1 MIGGLLTVM
10 LPVFGCIIVGYL
22 LARKKIIDAGGADT
36 LNRFV
41 YFAAF
46 PALLFNFVARTPIE
60 KVWNQAFL
68 CAWLLSLGITYLVT
82 LVVSRFI
89 YCDGTAG
96 MAVRAMNCTCA
107 NTAFMGMGIPLLILA
122 LGKEAALPGILAT
135 MVIVTVF
142 FNLTLAMIEVGRHS
156 CAGGKGDL
164 FFSVAVSLSKNPLML
179 AVFVGALSSALM
191 PMPKAITTLCELLG
205 NAAVPCSLIAVG
217 VFIASQKVSEMA
229 SGSIVPTAIKL
240 MLHPLV
246 TWVIVTKVVVMDPM
260 WSAAAVLLAA
270 LPSAVSCF
278 VIAKQ
283 HGILVVETSGTIWLS
298 TVLSSV
304 TVLTVLALMRLI

>member
-1 MIGGLLTVM
+1 MINGLLTVM
-10 LPVFGCIIVGYL
+10 LPVFGCIIAGYL
-22 LARKKIIDAGGADT
+22 LARRKIIDVGGADA

-46 PALLFNFVARTPIE
+46 PALLFNFVARTPLE
-60 KVWNQAFL
+60 KVWNQSFL

-82 LVVSRFI
+82 LAVSRFV
-89 YCDGTAG
+89 YGDGTAG

-107 NTAFMGMGIPLLILA
+107 NTAFMGIPLLILV

-135 MVIVTVF
+135 MVIVTIF
-142 FNLTLAMIEVGRHS
+142 FNLTLALIEVGRHN
-156 CAGGKGDL
+156 GTKGKGHL
-164 FFSVAVSLSKNPLML
+164 LFSVAVSLVKNPLML
-179 AVFVGALSSALM
+179 AVFAGALSSALL

-217 VFIASQKVSEMA
+217 AFIASRQVSETV
-229 SGSIVPTAIKL
+229 SGSIFPTAIKL
-240 MLHPLV
+240 LLHPLV
-246 TWVIVTKVVVMDPM
+246 TWVVVTKVVVMDPV
-260 WSAAAVLLAA
+260 WSAAAILLAA

-283 HGILVVETSGTIWLS
+283 HGILVVETSGTIWLT
-298 TVLSSV
+298 TVLSSG
-304 TVLTVLALMRLI
+304 TIMAVLALMNLV

>member
-1 MIGGLLTVM
+1 MINGLLTVM
-10 LPVFGCIIVGYL
+10 LPVFGCIIAGYL
-22 LARKKIIDAGGADT
+22 LARRKIIDVGGADA

-46 PALLFNFVARTPIE
+46 PALLFNFVARTPLE
-60 KVWNQAFL
+60 KVWNQSFL

-82 LVVSRFI
+82 LAVSRFV
-89 YCDGTAG
+89 YGDGTAG

-107 NTAFMGMGIPLLILA
+107 NTAFMGIPLLILV

-135 MVIVTVF
+135 MVIVTIF
-142 FNLTLAMIEVGRHS
+142 FNLTLALIEVGRHN
-156 CAGGKGDL
+156 GTKGKGHL
-164 FFSVAVSLSKNPLML
+164 LFSVAVSLVKNPLML
-179 AVFVGALSSALM
+179 AVFAGALSSALL

-217 VFIASQKVSEMA
+217 AFIASRQVSETV
-229 SGSIVPTAIKL
+229 SGSIFPTAIKL
-240 MLHPLV
+240 LLHPLI
-246 TWVIVTKVVVMDPM
+246 TWVVVSKVVVMDPV
-260 WSAAAVLLAA
+260 WSAAAILLAA

-283 HGILVVETSGTIWLS
+283 HGILVVETSGTIWLT
-298 TVLSSV
+298 TVLSSG
-304 TVLTVLALMRLI
+304 TIMAVLALMNLV

>member
-1 MIGGLLTVM
+1 MIGGLMTVM
-10 LPVFGCIIVGYL
+10 LPTFGCIIAGFL
-22 LARKKIIDAGGADT
+22 LARKKIIDVGGADA

-46 PALLFNFVARTPIE
+46 PALLFNFVARTPLD

-68 CAWLLSLGITYLVT
+68 CAWMLSLGITYLLT
-82 LVVSRFI
+82 LAVSRFV
-89 YCDGTAG
+89 YGDVTAG

-107 NTAFMGMGIPLLILA
+107 NTAFMGIPLLILT

-142 FNLTLAMIEVGRHS
+142 FNLTLVLIEVGRHS
-156 CAGGKGDL
+156 DTRGKGHL
-164 FFSVAVSLSKNPLML
+164 FFSVAVSLAKNPLML
-179 AVFVGALSSALM
+179 AVFAGTLSSALL
-191 PMPKAITTLCELLG
+191 PMPKAISTLSELLG

-217 VFIASQKVSEMA
+217 AFIAGQNFSEMA
-229 SGSIVPTAIKL
+229 SGSIIPTVIKL
-240 MLHPLV
+240 LLHPLV
-246 TWVIVTKVVVMDPM
+246 TWVIVTRVIVMSPV

-278 VIAKQ
+278 IIARQ

-298 TVLSSV
+298 TVFSSG
-304 TVLTVLALMRLI
+304 TVLVLLALMHLVF

>member
-10 LPVFGCIIVGYL
+10 LPVFGCIIAGYV
-22 LARKKIIDAGGADT
+22 LARKKIIDVGGADA

-46 PALLFNFVARTPIE
+46 PALLFNFVARTPLE

-68 CAWLLSLGITYLVT
+68 YAWLLSLGITYLVT
-82 LVVSRFI
+82 LVVSRLV
-89 YCDGTAG
+89 YGDGTAG

-107 NTAFMGMGIPLLILA
+107 NTAFMGIPLLILA
-122 LGKEAALPGILAT
+122 LGKDAALPGILAT

-142 FNLTLAMIEVGRHS
+142 FNLTLALIEVGRHS
-156 CAGGKGDL
+156 GTQEKSHL
-164 FFSVAVSLSKNPLML
+164 FFRVTVSLVKNPLML
-179 AVFVGALSSALM
+179 AVFAGALSSALL
-191 PMPKAITTLCELLG
+191 PMPKAVTTLCELLG

-217 VFIASQKVSEMA
+217 AFIAGQRVSEMA
-229 SGSIVPTAIKL
+229 SGSIFPSAIKL
-240 MLHPLV
+240 LLHPLV

-260 WSAAAVLLAA
+260 WSSAAVLLAA

-283 HGILVVETSGTIWLS
+283 HGIIVVETSGTIWLS
-298 TVLSSV
+298 TVFSSG
-304 TVLTVLALMRLI
+304 TVLIVLTLMRLV

>member
-10 LPVFGCIIVGYL
+10 LPVFGCIIAGYV
-22 LARKKIIDAGGADT
+22 LARKKIIDVGGADAI
-36 LNRFV
+36 NRFV

-46 PALLFNFVARTPIE
+46 PALLFNFVARTPLE
-60 KVWNQAFL
+60 KVWNQTFL

-82 LVVSRFI
+82 LVVSRLV
-89 YCDGTAG
+89 YGDGAAG

-107 NTAFMGMGIPLLILA
+107 NTAFMGIPLLILA

-156 CAGGKGDL
+156 GTQGKGHL
-164 FFSVAVSLSKNPLML
+164 FFGIAVSLAKNPLMF
-179 AVFVGALSSALM
+179 AVFAGALSSALL
-191 PMPKAITTLCELLG
+191 PMPKAITTFSELLG
-205 NAAVPCSLIAVG
+205 NAAVPCSLVAVG
-217 VFIASQKVSEMA
+217 AFIAGQRVSGMA
-229 SGSIVPTAIKL
+229 SGSIFPSAIKL
-240 MLHPLV
+240 LLHPLV
-246 TWVIVTKVVVMDPM
+246 TWVIVTKVIVMDPM

-283 HGILVVETSGTIWLS
+283 HEILVVETSGTIWLS
-298 TVLSSV
+298 TVFSSG
-304 TVLTVLALMRLI
+304 TVLIVLALMRLV

>member
-1 MIGGLLTVM
+1 MISELLTVM
-10 LPVFGCIIVGYL
+10 LPVFGCIISGYL
-22 LARKKIIDAGGADT
+22 LARRKIIDVGGADA

-46 PALLFNFVARTPIE
+46 PALLFNFVSRTPLE

-68 CAWLLSLGITYLVT
+68 YAWLLSLGITYLVT
-82 LVVSRFI
+82 LAVSRVI
-89 YCDGTAG
+89 YGNDTAG

-107 NTAFMGMGIPLLILA
+107 NTAFMGIPLLILV

-135 MVIVTVF
+135 MVIVTIF
-142 FNLTLAMIEVGRHS
+142 FNLTLALIEVSRHS
-156 CAGGKGDL
+156 GTRGKGYL
-164 FFSVAVSLSKNPLML
+164 LFSVAVSLAKNPLML
-179 AVFVGALSSALM
+179 AVFAGALSSALL
-191 PMPKAITTLCELLG
+191 PMPKAISTLCELLG

-217 VFIASQKVSEMA
+217 AFIAVQKVSEMA
-229 SGSIVPTAIKL
+229 ASSIVPTAIKL
-240 MLHPLV
+240 LVHPLV
-246 TWVIVTKVVVMDPM
+246 TWIIVTKVVVMAPM

-304 TVLTVLALMRLI
+304 TILTVLALMRLV